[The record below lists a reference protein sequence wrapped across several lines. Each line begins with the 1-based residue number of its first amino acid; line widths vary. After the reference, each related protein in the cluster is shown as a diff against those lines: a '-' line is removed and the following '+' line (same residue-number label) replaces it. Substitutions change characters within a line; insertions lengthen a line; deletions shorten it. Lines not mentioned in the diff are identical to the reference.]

1 MSEGVSTDEMVA
13 AYIALRDERAKLR
26 EQYEADD
33 AKLLADMDKI
43 EVALLSLCNNVNATS
58 IKTSNGTIIRRLM
71 ERFYCTDWDNFNKF
85 VMDNEAIHLL
95 ERRIHQGN
103 FKEFMSAHEGDG
115 LPPGVNVT
123 REYGITIRKSSAQ

>member
-58 IKTSNGTIIRRLM
+58 KIGR
-71 ERFYCTDWDNFNKF
+71 
-85 VMDNEAIHLL
+85 
-95 ERRIHQGN
+95 
-103 FKEFMSAHEGDG
+103 AH
-115 LPPGVNVT
+115 V
-123 REYGITIRKSSAQ
+123 